1 MTVSR
6 VLRGASAAP
15 ATRKLV
21 ETTATRLG
29 YRAHPLVNAFMT
41 EMRRRGARR
50 RVTANI
56 AWLCG
61 QRSLQE
67 WKTDSIWAGY
77 LRGAQEAATVL
88 GYALTAIED
97 KREAITGPRLTA
109 ILRARG
115 VRGIILPPLVDQ
127 FDPPIDHTQFSFVRI
142 GGKWAGVA
150 WHKVMPDYAINQ
162 HIIWRQLRMR
172 GIKRIG
178 LFVTHEHLV
187 ESQGN
192 TLSGFLFNQ
201 QLMPENQRIT
211 PCIAGAPS
219 EMPALFHRWR
229 SRQRPEVIITD
240 CAVASEWLAS
250 APASQPPSHLVHV
263 SLSPVTRKWAGIDL
277 RPETQGRCAIEM
289 LNGLILR
296 NETGPPVSQQKV
308 LLAGL
313 WCDGS
318 TLPPINPK
326 ASARPVDPDFL
337 RPTWYDQWSSIP
349 TVAPTKSKSKS
360 GR

>member
-15 ATRKLV
+15 ATRELV
-21 ETTATRLG
+21 EATAARLG

-61 QRSLQE
+61 QRSLQA
-67 WKTDSIWAGY
+67 WKTDPTWSGY
-77 LRGAQEAATVL
+77 FRGTQEAAAAL
-88 GYALTAIED
+88 GYAVTAIED

-127 FDPPIDHTQFSFVRI
+127 FDPPIDLSQFSFVRI

-162 HIIWRQLRMR
+162 HTIWRQLRMR
-172 GIKRIG
+172 GLKRVG
-178 LFVTHEHLV
+178 LFVTNEHLV

-192 TLSGFLFNQ
+192 TLAGFLFNQ
-201 QLMPENQRIT
+201 QLEPENLRIP
-211 PCIAGAPS
+211 PCVAGGQS
-219 EMPALFHRWR
+219 EISELFQRWR
-229 SRQRPEVIITD
+229 SLHRPEVIVTD
-240 CAVASEWLAS
+240 CAVATEWLAS
-250 APASQPPSHLVHV
+250 TPMREPRPHLVYV
-263 SLSPVTRKWAGIDL
+263 GLSPGTRKWAGIDL

-318 TLPPINPK
+318 TLPPVNTK
-326 ASARPVDPDFL
+326 APAIPVDSDFL
-337 RPTWYDQWSSIP
+337 RPTWYDRWSSVPSAGP
-349 TVAPTKSKSKS
+349 TPSKRKS